1 MNDRQLARIFA
12 CRRQVA
18 GLEDE
23 DAWRGFLRQVTGK
36 DSLRA
41 MDAREKGKVIDALH
55 ASGAPKAGHKVAP
68 RRAGLRRLPNEPLA
82 RKARALWLALYQLGE
97 VSEPSEAALNAFCRR
112 QVGVDS
118 LAWLA
123 PETGFRLI
131 EALKAWCARAGFDLR
146 GVPEVS
152 TINTIRS
159 GVRLRAIDDGWRAK
173 RVLVG
178 VLRRRLR
185 DEGVAVR
192 MEEPG
197 TWMLDDATPADL
209 DREIERLGAKLR
221 EAKARREAAVG

>member
-123 PETGFRLI
+123 PETGFRLV

-146 GVPEVS
+146 LVPEVT
-152 TINTIRS
+152 TINTIR
-159 GVRLRAIDDGWRAK
+159 GDRLPPIDDGWRAK

-178 VLRRRLR
+178 VLRRRLL
-185 DEGVAVR
+185 DEGVEAR
-192 MEEPG
+192 RDAPG
-197 TWMLDDATPADL
+197 EWMLDDATSAEL
-209 DREIERLGAKLR
+209 DREIERLGARLR
-221 EAKARREAAVG
+221 QAKAGAEVVGHE